1 MFISFDPFSVLL
13 KLFTCFTANIFQTNL
28 MENSIR
34 HGCVLG
40 WISEVYLG
48 NSLIKMSTQLIY
60 NFDKIFVNKW
70 EMPGTHMM
78 PLREELRSI
87 GHQFSALNLD
97 HDSGKAKPCEC
108 LGIHVC
114 TLYVFNIKIDPKCMH
129 WQTLGQTNIALRY
142 HRSQMYFKVNFISR
156 SQKRSEKL
164 NSSVTWMAIASRH
177 CSGERAPY
185 LLLLWSSCE
194 ILYTVRATAL
204 PHNLTIFHFIFK
216 RTISEKRRERESD
229 GKTQTNKQTNRY
241 IITSTWE
248 AVYCSFIGASHTYT
262 TMRSEHCTVVWICN
276 G

>member
-34 HGCVLG
+34 RGCVLG

-78 PLREELRSI
+78 PLRKELRSV

-142 HRSQMYFKVNFISR
+142 HRSQMYFKVNFISLAL
-156 SQKRSEKL
+156 SKKKQKVEFFCHVNGHRLETLQWRKS
-164 NSSVTWMAIASRH
+164 
-177 CSGERAPY
+177 
-185 LLLLWSSCE
+185 
-194 ILYTVRATAL
+194 
-204 PHNLTIFHFIFK
+204 
-216 RTISEKRRERESD
+216 TISPFVMVIMRNIVYGTSHS
-229 GKTQTNKQTNRY
+229 
-241 IITSTWE
+241 TST
-248 AVYCSFIGASHTYT
+248 
-262 TMRSEHCTVVWICN
+262 
-276 G
+276 